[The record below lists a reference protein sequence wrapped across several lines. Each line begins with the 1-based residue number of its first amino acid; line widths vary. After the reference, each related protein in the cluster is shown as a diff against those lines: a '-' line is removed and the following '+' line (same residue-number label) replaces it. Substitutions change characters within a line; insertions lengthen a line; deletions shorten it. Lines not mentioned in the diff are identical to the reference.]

1 MTQHLFHQGD
11 SGQLYTQLQ
20 ALPCSGT
27 VDYNFM
33 MRFQHQNHQSWFEPI
48 HRWNCMICQGADC
61 HLMRVLQL
69 SGETF
74 VFHHRSNSHYIWS
87 PIKAPIPIWSSVGR
101 LFNIE
106 VIMFPIRRDCNNAV
120 LSLGLIAA
128 RRSNNVSLTQS
139 EIACLSICL
148 LYDVKL
154 HWLDFVSFTISFA
167 IVCRQSVTSSTPSS
181 TSFK

>member
-11 SGQLYTQLQ
+11 SGQIYTELQ

-27 VDYNFM
+27 VDDNFV

-48 HRWNCMICQGADC
+48 HPWNCLICQGADC
-61 HLMRVLQL
+61 HLIRVLQL

-74 VFHHRSNSHYIWS
+74 VFHHRSNSHYIW
-87 PIKAPIPIWSSVGR
+87 KAHWLALYDHPSKLQS
-101 LFNIE
+101 LFE
-106 VIMFPIRRDCNNAV
+106 VALAGCLKLKFLFPIRDCNDAV

-139 EIACLSICL
+139 EITCLSICL

-154 HWLDFVSFTISFA
+154 QWLDFVSFTISFA
-167 IVCRQSVTSSTPSS
+167 IVCKIVG
-181 TSFK
+181 